1 MTEDILL
8 AVNGAVATVTLN
20 RPQALNAMTDDM
32 YHAIEATADDLASRS
47 DVRVVVFRGAGERAF
62 AAGADIVSFQT
73 MRTAEDV
80 DSHEAAVE
88 RAFDA
93 IEDLPQPTIAMIR
106 GYATGG
112 GAILAACCDL
122 RIGSDDAKIGVPV
135 ARTLGNCLPI
145 ASLVRLTDIL
155 GPAMVKELVITA
167 RLISAQNAK
176 DAGFLNEV
184 VAKDD
189 LEDHV
194 TALAET
200 IAGHAPLTMRATKEA
215 ILRLSRERRRVSLN
229 DLMHLCYLSEDFS
242 GAVSAFVEKR
252 APVWRGR

>member
-1 MTEDILL
+1 MTDDILL
-8 AVNGAVATVTLN
+8 SIDGPVATITLN
-20 RPQALNAMTDDM
+20 RPRALNAMTDAM
-32 YHAIEATADDLASRS
+32 YYAIEQAATDLATRQ

-62 AAGADIVSFQT
+62 AAGADIVSFQA
-73 MRTAEDV
+73 MQTAEDV

-122 RIGSDDAKIGVPV
+122 RVGSDDARIGIPV

-155 GPAMVKELVITA
+155 GPAKVKELVITA
-167 RLISAQNAK
+167 KLITAEEAHSA
-176 DAGFLNEV
+176 GYLNEV
-184 VAKDD
+184 VPTDQVESRVAD
-189 LEDHV
+189 LCNSIV
-194 TALAET
+194 K
-200 IAGHAPLTMRATKEA
+200 HAPLTMRATKESL
-215 ILRLSRERRRVSLN
+215 LRLSRERRKLSIS
-229 DLMHLCYLSEDFS
+229 DLMHLCYLSDDFR
-242 GAVSAFVEKR
+242 GAVTAFVEKR
-252 APVWRGR
+252 TPVWRGR